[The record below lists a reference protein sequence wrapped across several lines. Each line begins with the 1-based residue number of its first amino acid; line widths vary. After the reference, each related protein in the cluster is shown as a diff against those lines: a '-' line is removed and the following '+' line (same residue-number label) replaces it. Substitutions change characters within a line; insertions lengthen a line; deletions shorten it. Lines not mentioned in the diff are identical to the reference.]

1 MGSSTFSKHD
11 LKMIETSWSFVKDKK
26 TLGLNTMIRL
36 FETSEEIK
44 QMFSFTTTHTT
55 PTNTTNNNR
64 LIYHANQVIKSF
76 DTIIILLTLS
86 KNNNNNNDNR
96 KKIDLIELGKLHY
109 HAGIKKEYFKV
120 NFCIFIF
127 CLSILCFI
135 LIIDI

>member
-44 QMFSFTTTHTT
+44 EMFSFTTTSTPN
-55 PTNTTNNNR
+55 PTNNNNNNR

-86 KNNNNNNDNR
+86 KNNNNDEQ

-120 NFCIFIF
+120 NFYSFFFFCIT
-127 CLSILCFI
+127 ILCFI
-135 LIIDI
+135 FIIDI